1 MKYIIAIL
9 IFGIIIFV
17 HEFGH
22 FIAAKL
28 CGIRVLKFAVGMGPK
43 LIGKQFGETEYSLR
57 LLPIGG
63 FCAMEGEETDA
74 VSKKELGEEAVSD
87 SEHSISSKPIWQRF
101 LVFFAGPF
109 MNLVLGF
116 IVAFALTCMSVAV
129 PSTEVKAFH
138 TDSEGAICAQSYES
152 GLREGDIILEV
163 NDMMILT
170 PSDLSYQMGSQT
182 NGTHKVIVERDGE
195 EVELE
200 NVTFFDNATGS
211 NADFYIRGFGK
222 NPINIVTYS
231 FKNTVST
238 TRLVWVSLIDLAKGK
253 YGMDEM
259 SGPVGVVNA
268 IGDAAVSGETTKDSV
283 MSLLNLT
290 IIISVNLGIM
300 NLLPIPGLDGG
311 RILFL
316 IVEAIRRKPLKPEHE
331 GIVNL
336 IGLAIIMLLIIAI
349 TFNDIIRLI
358 G

>member
-9 IFGIIIFV
+9 IFGVIIFV

-28 CGIRVLKFAVGMGPK
+28 CGIRVLKFAIGMGPK
-43 LIGKQFGETEYSLR
+43 LIGKQVGETEYSLR

-74 VSKKELGEEAVSD
+74 VSKSELGEDASSN
-87 SEHSISSKPIWQRF
+87 SERSISSKPIWQRF
-101 LVFFAGPF
+101 IVFFAGPF

-116 IVAFALTCMSVAV
+116 LVAIVFTCMSTAV
-129 PSTEVKAFH
+129 PTTQVKAFH
-138 TDSEGAICAQSYES
+138 MDSQNNISAASYDS
-152 GLREGDIILEV
+152 GLRQNDIIREV
-163 NDMMILT
+163 NDMWILT
-170 PSDLSYQMGSQT
+170 PSDLSYQLSSQQ
-182 NGTHKVIVERDGE
+182 NGTHTVVVERDGE
-195 EVELE
+195 KVKLE
-200 NVTFFDNATGS
+200 NVTFYDASTGS
-211 NADFYIRGFGK
+211 SADFYVNGLSK
-222 NPINIVTYS
+222 NPINVIGYS

-238 TRLVWVSLIDLAKGK
+238 TRLIWVSMVDLVTGK
-253 YGMDEM
+253 YGFEEM
-259 SGPVGVVNA
+259 SGPVGVVDA
-268 IGDAAVSGETTKDSV
+268 IGDAAVSGETAKESA
-283 MSLLNLT
+283 MSLMNLT

-316 IVEAIRRKPLKPEHE
+316 IIEAIRRKPLKPEHE

-336 IGLAIIMLLIIAI
+336 IGLALVMLLIIAV
-349 TFNDIIRLI
+349 TFNDILRLI